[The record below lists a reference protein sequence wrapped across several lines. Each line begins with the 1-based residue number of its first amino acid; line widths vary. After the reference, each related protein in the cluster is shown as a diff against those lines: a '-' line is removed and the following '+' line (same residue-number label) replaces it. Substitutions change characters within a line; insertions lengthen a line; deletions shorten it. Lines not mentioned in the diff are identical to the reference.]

1 MHITIIGEVSI
12 IVVNAGFELNIN
24 EIFCEKVEFKVLLQ
38 WSSEVTQKSP
48 RKSVT
53 YRKQLD

>member
-1 MHITIIGEVSI
+1 MHITIIGEVLT

-38 WSSEVTQKSP
+38 WSSEVT
-48 RKSVT
+48 
-53 YRKQLD
+53 